1 MNMNR
6 PLTIVIPAE
15 TYAPEVN
22 GAATFAQQLAQ
33 GLAGRGHSVHVIC
46 PSPSGMA
53 YHQADERGVE
63 VHYIKSR
70 RWPLHPTWMICMP
83 WNVAPAFDRLID
95 QIQPDIIHTQA
106 HFVIGRRA
114 FTAARRRRIP
124 IVGTN
129 HFMPQNVA
137 PYVTAPSAVVAA
149 AEKAAWWDLKK
160 QYQSADYIT
169 VPTQLAADL
178 LHEHGF
184 DAPIRAVSCGI
195 DLSHFHPGQP
205 ADDGSSTS
213 PTVLFVG
220 RLSAEKHIED
230 ILEAIAKTDPKL
242 GLCAEIIGSGEQEK
256 VLADLSDE
264 LGIADRV
271 VLRGK
276 VSDAQ
281 LVAAYQR
288 ADVFCMPSTAELQSI
303 ATLEALATGVPVV
316 LADAVALPH
325 LCEDGVNGRLI
336 PPRDTDGYA
345 QAFTEIATASAQAR
359 QRMSEAA
366 QAIAARHDISATLDS
381 FEEIYFGLLGN

>member
-1 MNMNR
+1 MNR

-33 GLAGRGHSVHVIC
+33 GLAERGHSVHVIC
-46 PSPSGMA
+46 PSPTGRA
-53 YHQADERGVE
+53 YHRADDHGVE
-63 VHYIKSR
+63 VHYIKSQ

-114 FTAARRRRIP
+114 FTTARRRQIP

-137 PYVTAPSAVVAA
+137 PYVSAPAAVVAA

-160 QYQSADYIT
+160 KYESADYIT

-184 DAPIRAVSCGI
+184 AKPIRAVSCGI
-195 DLSHFHPGQP
+195 DLSHFHPAEPVG
-205 ADDGSSTS
+205 DHGCTSS
-213 PTVLFVG
+213 TVLFVG

-230 ILEAIAKTDPKL
+230 IIEAIAKTDPALKL
-242 GLCAEIIGSGEQEK
+242 RAEIIGAGEQEK
-256 VLADLSDE
+256 ALADLADK
-264 LGIADRV
+264 LGVADRV

-276 VSDAQ
+276 VSDAE

-288 ADVFCMPSTAELQSI
+288 ADIFCMPSTAELQSI

-336 PPRDTDGYA
+336 TPRDIDGYA
-345 QAFTEIATASAQAR
+345 QAFTQIATATADERKA
-359 QRMSEAA
+359 MSLAA
-366 QAIAARHDISATLDS
+366 QKIAARHDVSATLDT
-381 FEEIYFGLLGN
+381 FEEIYSGLLTN

>member
-1 MNMNR
+1 MNR
-6 PLTIVIPAE
+6 PLTIAIPAE

-22 GAATFAQQLAQ
+22 GAATFAQHLAQ

-46 PSPSGMA
+46 PSPTGRE
-53 YHQADERGVE
+53 YVEADDCGVV
-63 VHYIKSR
+63 VHYLKSY
-70 RWPLHPTWMICMP
+70 RWLPHPTWMICMP
-83 WNVAPAFDRLID
+83 WDVAWAFDRCID
-95 QIQPDIIHTQA
+95 QIKPDLIHTQA

-114 FTAARRRRIP
+114 FTIARRRGIP

-137 PYVTAPSAVVAA
+137 PYVSAPAPVVAA

-160 QYQSADYIT
+160 QYESSDYIT

-184 DAPIRAVSCGI
+184 EAPIRAVSCGI
-195 DLSHFHPGQP
+195 DLSHFRP
-205 ADDGSSTS
+205 AADSERSSGEP

-230 ILEAIAKTDPKL
+230 IITAVAKTDPAL
-242 GLCAEIIGSGEQEK
+242 RLRAEIIGAGEQEK
-256 VLADLSDE
+256 ALAELAES

-276 VSDAQ
+276 VSDAD

-288 ADVFCMPSTAELQSI
+288 ADIFCMPSTAELQSI
-303 ATLEALATGVPVV
+303 ATLEALASGVPVV

-336 PPRDTDGYA
+336 EPRDTDAYA
-345 QAFTEIATASAQAR
+345 AAFTSILTATDEAR
-359 QRMSEAA
+359 QEMSEAC
-366 QAIAARHDISATLDS
+366 QRIAARHDLSTTLDT
-381 FEEIYFGLLGN
+381 FEGIYSSLLQPSE

>member
-1 MNMNR
+1 MIR

-46 PSPSGMA
+46 PSPTGLA
-53 YHQADERGVE
+53 YHRADDHGVE
-63 VHYIKSR
+63 VHYIKSQ

-114 FTAARRRRIP
+114 FTTARRRRIP

-137 PYVTAPSAVVAA
+137 PYVNVPAAIVAA

-160 QYQSADYIT
+160 KYESADYIT

-178 LHEHGF
+178 LHQHGF
-184 DAPIRAVSCGI
+184 SKPIRAVSCGI
-195 DLSHFHPGQP
+195 DLSHFHPAEP
-205 ADDGSSTS
+205 AEDRDSASS
-213 PTVLFVG
+213 TVLFVG

-230 ILEAIAKTDPKL
+230 IIEAIAKTDPTVNL
-242 GLCAEIIGSGEQEK
+242 RAEIIGAGEQEK
-256 VLADLSDE
+256 ALADLADK
-264 LGIADRV
+264 LGLSDRV

-276 VSDAQ
+276 VSDAE

-288 ADVFCMPSTAELQSI
+288 ADIFCMPSTAELQSI
-303 ATLEALATGVPVV
+303 ATLEALSTGVPVV

-336 PPRDTDGYA
+336 TPRDIDGYA
-345 QAFTEIATASAQAR
+345 QAFTEIATATADERKA
-359 QRMSEAA
+359 MSLAA
-366 QAIAARHDISATLDS
+366 QKVAVRHDISATLDA
-381 FEEIYFGLLGN
+381 FEEIYLSLLQS

>member
-1 MNMNR
+1 MNR

-33 GLAGRGHSVHVIC
+33 GLAGRGHRVHVIC

-53 YHQADERGVE
+53 YHRADDCGVE
-63 VHYIKSR
+63 VHYIKSL

-114 FTAARRRRIP
+114 FTTARRRHIP

-137 PYVTAPSAVVAA
+137 PYVSAPGPIVAA

-160 QYQSADYIT
+160 KYQSADYIT

-178 LHEHGF
+178 LHQHGF
-184 DAPIRAVSCGI
+184 DKPIRAVSCGI
-195 DLSHFHPGQP
+195 DLSHFHPADP
-205 ADDGSSTS
+205 AEDKAGTS
-213 PTVLFVG
+213 PTILFVG

-230 ILEAIAKTDPKL
+230 IIEAIAKTDPAL
-242 GLCAEIIGSGEQEK
+242 DLRAEIIGAGEQEK
-256 VLADLSDE
+256 ALADLADK
-264 LGIADRV
+264 LGVADRV

-276 VSDAQ
+276 VSDAE

-288 ADVFCMPSTAELQSI
+288 ADIFCMPSTAELQSI

-336 PPRDTDGYA
+336 APRDIDGYA
-345 QAFTEIATASAQAR
+345 QAFTEIATAPLDEREA
-359 QRMSEAA
+359 MSLAA
-366 QAIAARHDISATLDS
+366 QKIAARHDISATLDT
-381 FEEIYFGLLGN
+381 FEEIYSGCLQN

>member
-1 MNMNR
+1 MNR

-33 GLAGRGHSVHVIC
+33 GLAERGHSVHVIC
-46 PSPSGMA
+46 PSPTGRA
-53 YHQADERGVE
+53 YHRADDHGVE
-63 VHYIKSR
+63 VHYIKSQ

-114 FTAARRRRIP
+114 FTTARRRQIP

-137 PYVTAPSAVVAA
+137 PYVSAPAAVVAA

-160 QYQSADYIT
+160 KYESADYIT

-184 DAPIRAVSCGI
+184 AKPIRAVSCGI
-195 DLSHFHPGQP
+195 DLSHFHPAEPVG
-205 ADDGSSTS
+205 DHGCTSS
-213 PTVLFVG
+213 TVLFVG

-230 ILEAIAKTDPKL
+230 IIEAIAKTDPALKL
-242 GLCAEIIGSGEQEK
+242 RAEIIGAGEQEK
-256 VLADLSDE
+256 ALADLADK
-264 LGIADRV
+264 LGVANRV

-276 VSDAQ
+276 VSDAE

-288 ADVFCMPSTAELQSI
+288 ADIFCMPSTAELQSI

-336 PPRDTDGYA
+336 TPRDIDGYA
-345 QAFTEIATASAQAR
+345 QAFTQIATATADERKA
-359 QRMSEAA
+359 MSLAA
-366 QAIAARHDISATLDS
+366 QKIAARHDVSATLDT
-381 FEEIYFGLLGN
+381 FEEIYSGLLTN

>member
-1 MNMNR
+1 MNR

-53 YHQADERGVE
+53 YHRADDYGVE
-63 VHYIKSR
+63 VHYIKSL

-83 WNVAPAFDRLID
+83 WDVAPAFDRLID

-114 FTAARRRRIP
+114 FTTARRRHIP

-137 PYVTAPSAVVAA
+137 PYVSAPGAVVAA

-160 QYQSADYIT
+160 KYQSADYIT

-178 LHEHGF
+178 LHQHGF
-184 DAPIRAVSCGI
+184 DKPIRAVSCGI
-195 DLSHFHPGQP
+195 DLSHFHPADP
-205 ADDGSSTS
+205 AEDGAGAS
-213 PTVLFVG
+213 PTILFVG

-230 ILEAIAKTDPKL
+230 IIEAIAKTDPAL
-242 GLCAEIIGSGEQEK
+242 NLRAEIIGAGEQERA
-256 VLADLSDE
+256 LADLADR
-264 LGIADRV
+264 LGVADRV
-271 VLRGK
+271 ILRGK
-276 VSDAQ
+276 VSDAE

-288 ADVFCMPSTAELQSI
+288 ADIFCMPSTAELQSI

-336 PPRDTDGYA
+336 APRDIDGYA
-345 QAFTEIATASAQAR
+345 QAFTEIATAPVDERKA
-359 QRMSEAA
+359 MSLAA
-366 QAIAARHDISATLDS
+366 QKIAARHDISATLDT
-381 FEEIYFGLLGN
+381 FEEIYSGLIEN